1 MRIPIEYSALGLSE
15 ALKKLVHLQ
24 LSFKKRIF
32 NQSEMDLLK
41 GSASVQKIMLNE
53 INKVVSLRNK
63 VKRFRDNLLK
73 QQ

>member
-1 MRIPIEYSALGLSE
+1 MRIPSEYTALGLPE

-32 NQSEMDLLK
+32 DQSEMDLLK
-41 GSASVQKIMLNE
+41 GRASVQTIMFNE
-53 INKVVSLRNK
+53 INKVIALRNK
-63 VKRFRDNLLK
+63 VKRFRDSLLK